1 MKKTLLYSLFVL
13 VFISGCGANSAPA
26 PIAVTLSSGATQAL
40 DQGQSVTITATVAND
55 STSKGVTWSLASG
68 PGAIASQTTTAVT
81 YNANGAS
88 GSAVITATS
97 VTDITKTFTVTITV
111 TAVPAITTTTL
122 PAGVE
127 GTAYS
132 QAIAKTGG
140 AGTVTFSISA
150 GTLPAGLTLS
160 GTGTISGKPTGPN
173 GTANFTVKVTDSSS
187 MTPMTAIQ
195 ALSILVNL
203 PPAPA
208 ITTTT
213 LPAGVEG
220 TAYSQ
225 MVAATGFGALT
236 FTTSAGALPAG
247 LALSS
252 AGLIS
257 GTPTVPNVTS
267 NFTVMVTDSSN
278 PPQTATQPLSI
289 LINLPPPPAI
299 TSLSQNAGPVG
310 ASITI
315 TGTNFGTPQGSSTV
329 TFNGIAAAA
338 ASAWSTTSITVSVP
352 AGATTGNVVV
362 TVLAQP
368 SNGSPFTIVL
378 PPSITSL
385 SQTSGAVGA
394 SITIT
399 GTNFGT
405 PQGSS
410 TVTFNGIAAAAA
422 SAWSTTSITVTVP
435 VGATTGNVIVTVL
448 GTASNGSPF
457 TVAPTIT
464 TLSQTSGAVGVSI
477 TITGTNLGSPQ
488 GSSTVTFNGTAAA
501 AASAWSTTSI
511 TVLVPVGATTGNVIV
526 TVGAQVSNGSPFI
539 VVLPPSITSL
549 SQTSG
554 PAGTSITITGTNF
567 GATQGTSTVKFN
579 GTTAAAASAWSAT
592 SITVSVPAG
601 ATTGTVVVTVL
612 GTASNGSA
620 FTVTASCTTNCSLSG
635 TVTGPWVSGVTISLT
650 GTATATTT
658 TAANGTYSFANLAA
672 GTYTITPTLAG
683 YNYTPTPPTIAI
695 NSNTVQNFVEVPVV
709 ASYSISGTVSYA
721 GSHTTGT
728 TFIRVVQ
735 SGCTGGCNS
744 SAEMSIPTVPS
755 STGTPY
761 TVRGLQATG
770 TGGGPSSYV
779 VTAEIDTLGTG
790 QPNASNPIG
799 SSTAVTVP
807 SSNVP
812 NINFTVSDRTPPLPV
827 APCSTTGNVLSIAP
841 QSTVAV
847 AQCKPPQ
854 DSNGEE
860 VATSYRIY
868 SATNSSFTGATFQTF
883 PAHGTHDNVFIV
895 SGLTNVP
902 NYFFKMTALVG
913 TTESGP
919 SNVVG
924 PVTIGPSSGGS
935 TVSGTVT
942 FPGTVPSNVPLYA
955 GVYGNNGIF
964 AVRLTSISSPQSYS
978 VPGVPNG
985 TYNNFAIIDVN
996 NNGIIDFGDITNAS
1010 GNSQPPLITVNNAP
1024 VTGNIT
1030 LTNPVTTL
1038 NVTTNHQ
1045 QTNGTQ
1051 DTYGLNFGVT
1061 WGSKRPV
1068 AITLFS
1074 GPNVSVPFDMSVDQN
1089 NGGGQGPAF
1098 LNGAVPAVSDTYQFL
1113 VTFSDGST
1121 LTIPSSVTAVLNSFV
1136 TGMAMNSP
1144 VVGTATVPVLNW
1156 ITPTSTPS
1164 SYTYYV
1170 GLNNTTGSTN
1180 IFWNDNGGQNSNGI
1194 PSGTTNILFNAD
1206 GSANSNGTP
1215 ITSLPTATTYTWFV
1229 GVQDANGN
1237 SSQES
1242 ATYTIP

>member
-160 GTGTISGKPTGPN
+160 GAGTISGTPTGPN

-203 PPAPA
+203 RPAPA

-289 LINLPPPPAI
+289 LINPPPPPAI
-299 TSLSQNAGPVG
+299 TSLSQNAGP
-310 ASITI
+310 
-315 TGTNFGTPQGSSTV
+315 
-329 TFNGIAAAA
+329 
-338 ASAWSTTSITVSVP
+338 
-352 AGATTGNVVV
+352 
-362 TVLAQP
+362 
-368 SNGSPFTIVL
+368 
-378 PPSITSL
+378 
-385 SQTSGAVGA
+385 VGA

-477 TITGTNLGSPQ
+477 TITGTNFGSPQ

-511 TVLVPVGATTGNVIV
+511 TVAVPAGATTGNVVV
-526 TVGAQVSNGSPFI
+526 TVGGQVSNGSPFTI
-539 VVLPPSITSL
+539 VLPPSITSL

-567 GATQGTSTVKFN
+567 GATQGTSTVTFN
-579 GTTAAAASAWSAT
+579 GIAAAAASAWSAT
-592 SITVSVPAG
+592 SITLSVPAG
-601 ATTGTVVVTVL
+601 ATTGNVVVTVF

-650 GTATATTT
+650 GTASASTT
-658 TAANGTYSFANLAA
+658 TATNGTYSFASLAA
-672 GTYTITPTLAG
+672 GSYTITPTLAG
-683 YNYTPTPPTIAI
+683 YTYTPAPPTIAI
-695 NSNTVQNFVEVPVV
+695 SSNTVQNFVEMPVI
-709 ASYSISGTVSYA
+709 ASYSISGTVTYS

-735 SGCTGGCNS
+735 SGCTGGCNTVV
-744 SAEMSIPTVPS
+744 ETSIPTVPS

-770 TGGGPSSYV
+770 TGGGPSGYV

-790 QPNASNPIG
+790 QPNVSNPVG
-799 SSTAVTVP
+799 SSTTVTVP

-812 NINFTVSDRTPPLPV
+812 NVNFTVSDRTPPLPV

-895 SGLTNVP
+895 SSLTNAP

-924 PVTIGPSSGGS
+924 PVTIGPSSSGS
-935 TVSGTVT
+935 TVSGNVT

-955 GVYGNNGIF
+955 GVYGNNGIYV
-964 AVRLTSISSPQSYS
+964 VRILGPVSSQSYS

-985 TYNNFAIIDVN
+985 TYNNFAILDVN
-996 NNGIIDFGDITNAS
+996 NNGVIDFGDITNTS
-1010 GNSQPPLITVNNAP
+1010 NNSNPPLITVNNGP
-1024 VTGNIT
+1024 VTGNII

-1051 DTYGLNFGVT
+1051 DTYGLNFGVS

-1098 LNGAVPAVSDTYQFL
+1098 LNGAVPAVADTYQFL

-1144 VVGTATVPVLNW
+1144 VAGTATVPVLNW
-1156 ITPTSTPS
+1156 VTPTSTPS
-1164 SYTYYV
+1164 PYTYYV
-1170 GLNNTTGSTN
+1170 GLYNTTGSTN
-1180 IFWNDNGGQNSNGI
+1180 IFWNDNGGKNSNGI
-1194 PSGTTNILFNAD
+1194 PSGTTNLLFNAD

-1215 ITSLPTATTYTWFV
+1215 ITSLPTATTYNWFV
-1229 GVQDANGN
+1229 TVQDANGN

-1242 ATYTIP
+1242 ATYVIP

>member
-1 MKKTLLYSLFVL
+1 MKKAFLYSLFVL
-13 VFISGCGANSAPA
+13 VFISGCGANSAPT

-140 AGTVTFSISA
+140 AGAVTFSISA

-160 GTGTISGKPTGPN
+160 GAGTISGKPTGPN
-173 GTANFTVKVTDSSS
+173 GTANFTVKVTDSST

-213 LPAGVEG
+213 LPPGIAG

-236 FTTSAGALPAG
+236 FTTSAGAVPPG
-247 LALSS
+247 LTLSS

-257 GTPTVPNVTS
+257 GTPTTPNATS

-278 PPQTATQPLSI
+278 PVQTATQALSI
-289 LINLPPPPAI
+289 LINLPPPPTI
-299 TSLSQNAGPVG
+299 TSLSQNAGTVG

-315 TGTNFGTPQGSSTV
+315 TGTNFGTAQGSSAV
-329 TFNGIAAAA
+329 TFNGTAAAA
-338 ASAWSTTSITVSVP
+338 ASAWSATSITVTVP
-352 AGATTGNVVV
+352 VGATTGNVVV
-362 TVLAQP
+362 TVSGQA

-378 PPSITSL
+378 PPTITSLSQISGAEGVSITITGANFGAAQGSSTVTFNGTAAATASAWSATSITVTVPVGATTGNVVVNVLGTASNGSPFTVAPTITSL

-405 PQGSS
+405 TQG
-410 TVTFNGIAAAAA
+410 A
-422 SAWSTTSITVTVP
+422 
-435 VGATTGNVIVTVL
+435 
-448 GTASNGSPF
+448 
-457 TVAPTIT
+457 
-464 TLSQTSGAVGVSI
+464 
-477 TITGTNLGSPQ
+477 
-488 GSSTVTFNGTAAA
+488 STVTFNGTAAA

-526 TVGAQVSNGSPFI
+526 TVGAQVSNGSPFT

-601 ATTGTVVVTVL
+601 ATTGNVVVTVL

-728 TFIRVVQ
+728 TFIHVVQ
-735 SGCTGGCNS
+735 SGCTGCNS
-744 SAEMSIPTVPS
+744 AAEMSIPTVPS

-770 TGGGPSSYV
+770 TGGGPSGYV

-799 SSTAVTVP
+799 SSTTVTVP

-847 AQCKPPQ
+847 AQCNPPQ

-860 VATSYRIY
+860 AATSYRIY
-868 SATNSSFTGATFQTF
+868 SATNSSFTGATVQTF

-895 SGLTNVP
+895 SGLTNAP

-942 FPGTVPSNVPLYA
+942 FPGTVSSTVPLYV

-985 TYNNFAIIDVN
+985 TYNNFSIIDGN
-996 NNGIIDFGDITNAS
+996 NDGIINLGDITNAS

-1045 QTNGTQ
+1045 QTNGAQ

-1144 VVGTATVPVLNW
+1144 VAGTATVPVLNW

-1164 SYTYYV
+1164 PYTYYV
-1170 GLNNTTGSTN
+1170 GLYNTTGSTN
-1180 IFWNDNGGQNSNGI
+1180 IFWNDYGGQNSNGI

-1229 GVQDANGN
+1229 TVQDANGN

-1242 ATYTIP
+1242 ATYVIP

>member
-1 MKKTLLYSLFVL
+1 MKKAFLYSLFVL
-13 VFISGCGANSAPA
+13 VFISGCGANSAPT

-140 AGTVTFSISA
+140 AGAVTFSISA

-160 GTGTISGKPTGPN
+160 GAGTISGKPTGPN
-173 GTANFTVKVTDSSS
+173 GTANFTVKVTDSST

-213 LPAGVEG
+213 LPPGIAG

-236 FTTSAGALPAG
+236 FTTSAGAVPPG
-247 LALSS
+247 LTLSS

-257 GTPTVPNVTS
+257 GTPTTPNATS

-278 PPQTATQPLSI
+278 PVQTATQALSI
-289 LINLPPPPAI
+289 LINLPPPPTI
-299 TSLSQNAGPVG
+299 TSLSQNAGTVG

-315 TGTNFGTPQGSSTV
+315 TGTNFGTAQGSSTV
-329 TFNGIAAAA
+329 TFNGTAAAA
-338 ASAWSTTSITVSVP
+338 ASAWSATSITVTVP
-352 AGATTGNVVV
+352 VGATTGNVVV
-362 TVLAQP
+362 NVLGTA
-368 SNGSPFTIVL
+368 SNGSPFTVA
-378 PPSITSL
+378 PTITSL

-405 PQGSS
+405 TQG
-410 TVTFNGIAAAAA
+410 A
-422 SAWSTTSITVTVP
+422 
-435 VGATTGNVIVTVL
+435 
-448 GTASNGSPF
+448 
-457 TVAPTIT
+457 
-464 TLSQTSGAVGVSI
+464 
-477 TITGTNLGSPQ
+477 
-488 GSSTVTFNGTAAA
+488 STVTFNGTAAA

-526 TVGAQVSNGSPFI
+526 TVGAQVSNGSPFT

-728 TFIRVVQ
+728 TFIHVVQ
-735 SGCTGGCNS
+735 SGCTGCNS
-744 SAEMSIPTVPS
+744 AAEMSIPTVPS

-770 TGGGPSSYV
+770 TGGGPSGYV

-799 SSTAVTVP
+799 SSTTVTVP

-942 FPGTVPSNVPLYA
+942 FPGTVSSTVPLYV

-985 TYNNFAIIDVN
+985 TYNNFSIIDGNSDGVIN
-996 NNGIIDFGDITNAS
+996 LGDITNAS

-1144 VVGTATVPVLNW
+1144 VAGTATVPVLNW

-1170 GLNNTTGSTN
+1170 GLYNTTGSTN
-1180 IFWNDNGGQNSNGI
+1180 IFWNDYGGQNSNGI

-1242 ATYTIP
+1242 TTYTIP

>member
-1 MKKTLLYSLFVL
+1 MLSAFRFFCSGVSSLQNLRSYRESDRRKSRNRQTESSCREGAMKKALLYSLFVL

-26 PIAVTLSSGATQAL
+26 PIAVTLSTGATQAL
-40 DQGQSVTITATVAND
+40 DQGQSVAITATVAND
-55 STSKGVTWSLASG
+55 SAAKGVTWSLASG
-68 PGAIASQTTTAVT
+68 GQGTIASPTTTAVT
-81 YNANGAS
+81 YNAGSAS
-88 GSAVITATS
+88 GTAVITATS
-97 VTDITKTFTVTITV
+97 VTDTTKISTLTITV
-111 TAVPAITTTTL
+111 TAPPAITTTTL
-122 PAGVE
+122 PPGTE

-150 GTLPAGLTLS
+150 GALPTGLTLS
-160 GTGTISGKPTGPN
+160 GAGTISGTPAGPN
-173 GTANFTVKVTDSSS
+173 GTVNFTVKVTDSST
-187 MTPMTAIQ
+187 MTPMTATQ
-195 ALSILVNL
+195 ALSIVINL
-203 PPAPA
+203 PAPPN

-213 LPAGVEG
+213 LPAGVAG

-225 MVAATGFGALT
+225 MIAATGFGTLT
-236 FTTSAGALPAG
+236 FTTSAGAVPSG
-247 LALSS
+247 LTLSS

-257 GTPTVPNVTS
+257 GTPDAPNVTS

-278 PPQTATQPLSI
+278 PAQTATQALSI
-289 LINLPPPPAI
+289 LINLPPPPTI
-299 TSLSQNAGPVG
+299 TSLSQNA
-310 ASITI
+310 
-315 TGTNFGTPQGSSTV
+315 
-329 TFNGIAAAA
+329 
-338 ASAWSTTSITVSVP
+338 
-352 AGATTGNVVV
+352 
-362 TVLAQP
+362 
-368 SNGSPFTIVL
+368 
-378 PPSITSL
+378 
-385 SQTSGAVGA
+385 GAVGA

-405 PQGSS
+405 AQGSS
-410 TVTFNGIAAAAA
+410 TVTFNGNTAAAA
-422 SAWSTTSITVTVP
+422 SAWSATSITVLVP
-435 VGATTGNVIVTVL
+435 AGATTGNVVVTVF
-448 GTASNGSPF
+448 GVASNGSPF
-457 TVAPTIT
+457 TIAPAPTIT
-464 TLSQTSGAVGVSI
+464 ILSQISGAVGVSI
-477 TITGTNLGSPQ
+477 TITGTNFGTLQ
-488 GSSTVTFNGTAAA
+488 GTSTVTFNGTAAA

-511 TVLVPVGATTGNVIV
+511 TVLVPVGATTGNVVV
-526 TVGAQVSNGSPFI
+526 TVGAQASNGSPFTI
-539 VVLPPSITSL
+539 VLPPTITIL

-554 PAGTSITITGTNF
+554 PAGASITITGTNF
-567 GATQGTSTVKFN
+567 GATQGTSTVTFN
-579 GTTAAAASAWSAT
+579 GITAAAASAWSPT
-592 SITVSVPAG
+592 SITVSVPTG
-601 ATTGTVVVTVL
+601 ASTGNVVVTVL

-635 TVTGPWVSGVTISLT
+635 TVTGPWVANVTISLT
-650 GTATATTT
+650 GTASASTT

-695 NSNTVQNFVEVPVV
+695 NSNTVQNFVEVPVIV
-709 ASYSISGTVSYA
+709 SYSISGTVSYA

-728 TFIRVVQ
+728 TFIHVVQ
-735 SGCTGGCNS
+735 SGCTGFNS
-744 SAEMSIPTVPS
+744 AAEMSIPTVPS

-770 TGGGPSSYV
+770 TGGGPSGYV

-790 QPNASNPIG
+790 QSNASNPIG
-799 SSTAVTVP
+799 SSTTVTVP
-807 SSNVP
+807 SANVP
-812 NINFTVSDRTPPLPV
+812 NVNFTVSDRTPPLPM

-895 SGLTNVP
+895 SGLTNAP

-913 TTESGP
+913 ITESGP

-924 PVTIGPSSGGS
+924 PVTIGPSSTGS

-942 FPGTVPSNVPLYA
+942 FPGTVSSTVPLYV

-978 VPGVPNG
+978 VPGVLNG

-996 NNGIIDFGDITNAS
+996 NNGTIDFGDITNAS

-1051 DTYGLNFGVT
+1051 DTYGLGFGVA

-1068 AITLFS
+1068 SITLFS

-1089 NGGGQGPAF
+1089 GGGQGPAF
-1098 LNGAVPAVSDTYQFL
+1098 LNGAVPAVADTYQFQ

-1136 TGMAMNSP
+1136 TGMTMNSP
-1144 VVGTATVPVLNW
+1144 VAGTATVPVLNW
-1156 ITPTSTPS
+1156 VTPTSTPS
-1164 SYTYYV
+1164 PYTYSV

-1180 IFWNDNGGQNSNGI
+1180 VFWQDNGGGNSNGI
-1194 PSGTTNILFNAD
+1194 PSGTTNVLFNAD

-1215 ITSLPTATTYTWFV
+1215 ITSLPTATTYNWYV
-1229 GVQDANGN
+1229 EVQDANGN
-1237 SSQES
+1237 SSREW
-1242 ATYTIP
+1242 ATYMIP

>member
-1 MKKTLLYSLFVL
+1 M
-13 VFISGCGANSAPA
+13 
-26 PIAVTLSSGATQAL
+26 
-40 DQGQSVTITATVAND
+40 
-55 STSKGVTWSLASG
+55 
-68 PGAIASQTTTAVT
+68 
-81 YNANGAS
+81 
-88 GSAVITATS
+88 
-97 VTDITKTFTVTITV
+97 
-111 TAVPAITTTTL
+111 
-122 PAGVE
+122 
-127 GTAYS
+127 
-132 QAIAKTGG
+132 
-140 AGTVTFSISA
+140 
-150 GTLPAGLTLS
+150 
-160 GTGTISGKPTGPN
+160 
-173 GTANFTVKVTDSSS
+173 
-187 MTPMTAIQ
+187 
-195 ALSILVNL
+195 
-203 PPAPA
+203 
-208 ITTTT
+208 
-213 LPAGVEG
+213 
-220 TAYSQ
+220 
-225 MVAATGFGALT
+225 
-236 FTTSAGALPAG
+236 
-247 LALSS
+247 
-252 AGLIS
+252 
-257 GTPTVPNVTS
+257 
-267 NFTVMVTDSSN
+267 
-278 PPQTATQPLSI
+278 
-289 LINLPPPPAI
+289 
-299 TSLSQNAGPVG
+299 
-310 ASITI
+310 
-315 TGTNFGTPQGSSTV
+315 
-329 TFNGIAAAA
+329 
-338 ASAWSTTSITVSVP
+338 
-352 AGATTGNVVV
+352 
-362 TVLAQP
+362 
-368 SNGSPFTIVL
+368 
-378 PPSITSL
+378 
-385 SQTSGAVGA
+385 
-394 SITIT
+394 
-399 GTNFGT
+399 
-405 PQGSS
+405 
-410 TVTFNGIAAAAA
+410 
-422 SAWSTTSITVTVP
+422 
-435 VGATTGNVIVTVL
+435 
-448 GTASNGSPF
+448 
-457 TVAPTIT
+457 
-464 TLSQTSGAVGVSI
+464 
-477 TITGTNLGSPQ
+477 
-488 GSSTVTFNGTAAA
+488 
-501 AASAWSTTSI
+501 
-511 TVLVPVGATTGNVIV
+511 PVGATTGNVIV
-526 TVGAQVSNGSPFI
+526 TVGAQVSNGSPFT

-744 SAEMSIPTVPS
+744 AAEMSIATVPS

-799 SSTAVTVP
+799 SSTTVTVP

-942 FPGTVPSNVPLYA
+942 FPGTVSSTVPLYV

-985 TYNNFAIIDVN
+985 TYNNFAIIDGN
-996 NNGIIDFGDITNAS
+996 NDGVINFGDISNAS

-1045 QTNGTQ
+1045 QTNGAQ

-1144 VVGTATVPVLNW
+1144 VAGTATVPVLNW

-1170 GLNNTTGSTN
+1170 GLYNTTGSTN
-1180 IFWNDNGGQNSNGI
+1180 IFWNDYGGQNSNGI

-1242 ATYTIP
+1242 TTYTIP

>member
-1 MKKTLLYSLFVL
+1 MLSAFRFFCSGVSSLQNLRSYRESDRRKSRNRQTESSCREGAMKKALLYSLFVL

-26 PIAVTLSSGATQAL
+26 PIAVTLSTGATQAL
-40 DQGQSVTITATVAND
+40 DQGQSVAITATVAND
-55 STSKGVTWSLASG
+55 STAKGVTWSLASG
-68 PGAIASQTTTAVT
+68 GQGTIANQTTTAVT
-81 YNANGAS
+81 YNAGSAS
-88 GSAVITATS
+88 GTAVITATS
-97 VTDITKTFTVTITV
+97 VTDTTKISTLTITV
-111 TAVPAITTTTL
+111 TAPPAITTTTL
-122 PAGVE
+122 PPGTE

-150 GTLPAGLTLS
+150 GALPTGLTLS
-160 GTGTISGKPTGPN
+160 GAGTISGTPAGPN
-173 GTANFTVKVTDSSS
+173 GTVNFTVKVTDSST
-187 MTPMTAIQ
+187 MTPMTATQ
-195 ALSILVNL
+195 ALSIVINL
-203 PPAPA
+203 PAPPN

-213 LPAGVEG
+213 LPPGVAG

-225 MVAATGFGALT
+225 MVAATGFGTLT
-236 FTTSAGALPAG
+236 FTTSAGAVPSG
-247 LALSS
+247 LTLSS

-257 GTPTVPNVTS
+257 GTPDAPNVTS

-278 PPQTATQPLSI
+278 PAQTATQALSI
-289 LINLPPPPAI
+289 LINLPPPPTI
-299 TSLSQNAGPVG
+299 TSLSQNA
-310 ASITI
+310 
-315 TGTNFGTPQGSSTV
+315 
-329 TFNGIAAAA
+329 
-338 ASAWSTTSITVSVP
+338 
-352 AGATTGNVVV
+352 
-362 TVLAQP
+362 
-368 SNGSPFTIVL
+368 
-378 PPSITSL
+378 
-385 SQTSGAVGA
+385 GAVGA

-405 PQGSS
+405 AQGSS
-410 TVTFNGIAAAAA
+410 TVTFNGNTAAAA

-435 VGATTGNVIVTVL
+435 VGATTGNVVVNVL

-464 TLSQTSGAVGVSI
+464 SLSQTSGAVGASI
-477 TITGTNLGSPQ
+477 TITGTNFGTPQ

-511 TVLVPVGATTGNVIV
+511 TVLVPVGATTGNVVV
-526 TVGAQVSNGSPFI
+526 TVGAQASNGSPFTI
-539 VVLPPSITSL
+539 VLPPTITIL

-554 PAGTSITITGTNF
+554 PAGASITITGTNF
-567 GATQGTSTVKFN
+567 GATQGTSTVTFN
-579 GTTAAAASAWSAT
+579 GITAAAASAWSPT

-601 ATTGTVVVTVL
+601 ATTGNVVVTVL

-635 TVTGPWVSGVTISLT
+635 TVTGPWVANVTISLT
-650 GTATATTT
+650 GTATLSTT

-672 GTYTITPTLAG
+672 GSYTITPTLAG

-695 NSNTVQNFVEVPVV
+695 NSNTVQNFVEVPVIV
-709 ASYSISGTVSYA
+709 SYSISGTVSYA

-735 SGCTGGCNS
+735 SGCTGGCNT
-744 SAEMSIPTVPS
+744 AVETSIPTVPS
-755 STGTPY
+755 SAGTSY

-770 TGGGPSSYV
+770 TGGGPSGYV

-799 SSTAVTVP
+799 SSTTVTVP
-807 SSNVP
+807 SANVP
-812 NINFTVSDRTPPLPV
+812 NVNFTVSDRTPPLPM

-895 SGLTNVP
+895 SGLTNAP

-913 TTESGP
+913 ITESGP

-924 PVTIGPSSGGS
+924 PVTIGPSSTGS

-942 FPGTVPSNVPLYA
+942 FPGTVSSTVPLYV

-978 VPGVPNG
+978 VPGVLNG

-996 NNGIIDFGDITNAS
+996 NNGTIDFGDITNAS

-1051 DTYGLNFGVT
+1051 DTYGLGFGVA

-1068 AITLFS
+1068 SITLFS

-1089 NGGGQGPAF
+1089 GGGQGPAF
-1098 LNGAVPAVSDTYQFL
+1098 LNGAVPAVADTYQFQ

-1136 TGMAMNSP
+1136 TGMTMNSP
-1144 VVGTATVPVLNW
+1144 VAGTATVPVLNW
-1156 ITPTSTPS
+1156 VTPTSTPS
-1164 SYTYYV
+1164 PYTYSV

-1180 IFWNDNGGQNSNGI
+1180 VFWQDNGGGNSNGI
-1194 PSGTTNILFNAD
+1194 PSGTTNVLFNAD

-1215 ITSLPTATTYTWFV
+1215 ITSLPTATTYNWYV
-1229 GVQDANGN
+1229 EVQDANGN
-1237 SSQES
+1237 SSREW
-1242 ATYTIP
+1242 ATYMIP

>member
-1 MKKTLLYSLFVL
+1 MKNALLYSLFIL
-13 VFISGCGANSAPA
+13 VFISGCGANSTPA

-160 GTGTISGKPTGPN
+160 GAGTISGKPTGPN
-173 GTANFTVKVTDSSS
+173 GTANFTVKVTDSST

-213 LPAGVEG
+213 LPPGVAG

-225 MVAATGFGALT
+225 MVAATGFGTLT
-236 FTTSAGALPAG
+236 FTTSAGAVPPG
-247 LALSS
+247 LTLSS

-257 GTPTVPNVTS
+257 GTPTTPNATS
-267 NFTVMVTDSSN
+267 NFTAMVTDSSN
-278 PPQTATQPLSI
+278 PVQTATQALSI
-289 LINLPPPPAI
+289 LINLPPPPTI
-299 TSLSQNAGPVG
+299 TSLSQNAGTVG

-315 TGTNFGTPQGSSTV
+315 TGTNFGTAQGSSTV
-329 TFNGIAAAA
+329 TFNGTAAAA
-338 ASAWSTTSITVSVP
+338 ASAWSATSITVTVP
-352 AGATTGNVVV
+352 VGATTGNVVV
-362 TVLAQP
+362 TVSGQA

-378 PPSITSL
+378 PPTITSL
-385 SQTSGAVGA
+385 SQISGAEGVSITITGANFGAAQGSSTVTFNGTAAAAASAWSATSITVTVPVGATTGNVVVNVLGTASNGSPFTVAPTITSLSQASGASGA

-405 PQGSS
+405 TQGAS
-410 TVTFNGIAAAAA
+410 TVTFNGTAAAAA

-435 VGATTGNVIVTVL
+435 VGATTGNVIVTV
-448 GTASNGSPF
+448 
-457 TVAPTIT
+457 
-464 TLSQTSGAVGVSI
+464 
-477 TITGTNLGSPQ
+477 
-488 GSSTVTFNGTAAA
+488 
-501 AASAWSTTSI
+501 
-511 TVLVPVGATTGNVIV
+511 
-526 TVGAQVSNGSPFI
+526 GAQVSNGSPFT

-744 SAEMSIPTVPS
+744 AAEMSIATVPS

-799 SSTAVTVP
+799 SSTTVTVP

-942 FPGTVPSNVPLYA
+942 FPGTVSSTVPLYV

-985 TYNNFAIIDVN
+985 TYNNFSIIDG
-996 NNGIIDFGDITNAS
+996 NGDGVINLGDITNAS

-1045 QTNGTQ
+1045 QTNGAQ

-1144 VVGTATVPVLNW
+1144 VAGTATVPVLNW

-1170 GLNNTTGSTN
+1170 GLYNTTGSTN
-1180 IFWNDNGGQNSNGI
+1180 IFWNDYGGQNSNGI

-1242 ATYTIP
+1242 TTYTIP